1 MVNNSTP
8 QRGTRRFLRSDYQ
21 IRKPN
26 SDKGKQAEN
35 PKTGRSI
42 RGPQGANLAAD
53 RNVRG
58 LLRRQVVTDSPSG
71 LKATLLSW
79 PLPLLLPVWLSVT
92 GLAVGR

>member
-8 QRGTRRFLRSDYQ
+8 QTGTRRFLRSDYQ
-21 IRKPN
+21 IRRPN
-26 SDKGKQAEN
+26 TDSRKQAEIR
-35 PKTGRSI
+35 KQAGRSAA
-42 RGPQGANLAAD
+42 RRGANVAAD

-58 LLRRQVVTDSPSG
+58 LLRRQVVTESPSG